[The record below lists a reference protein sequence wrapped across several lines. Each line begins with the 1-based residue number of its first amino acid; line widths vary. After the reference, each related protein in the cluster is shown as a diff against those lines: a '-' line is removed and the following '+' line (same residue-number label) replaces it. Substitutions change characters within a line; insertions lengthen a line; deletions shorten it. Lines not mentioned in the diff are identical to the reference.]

1 MSKFSHQTP
10 KATPFNNITTSVSS
24 DCLGGA
30 TCSYYSETDITIPSG
45 YVCDTPTL
53 FASKG
58 NINIEPNVTSDQNV
72 LSGCIFLAG
81 NNINILDGD
90 YKSTGSIIEYDYLEG
105 FLIAE
110 NQINFPLVDI
120 SRSLRD
126 GIEIF
131 GGAVALGSTP
141 VTGESA
147 ISIKRDL
154 RLFSQINPAVVL
166 TYDNKY
172 SSIASIFFGAEAP
185 IFRQEVGFKSF

>member
-1 MSKFSHQTP
+1 M
-10 KATPFNNITTSVSS
+10 
-24 DCLGGA
+24 
-30 TCSYYSETDITIPSG
+30 
-45 YVCDTPTL
+45 
-53 FASKG
+53 
-58 NINIEPNVTSDQNV
+58 
-72 LSGCIFLAG
+72 
-81 NNINILDGD
+81 
-90 YKSTGSIIEYDYLEG
+90 
-105 FLIAE
+105 IAE

-131 GGAVALGSTP
+131 GGSVALGSTP

-172 SSIASIFFGAEAP
+172 SSIATIFFGAEAP
-185 IFRQEVGFKSF
+185 LFRQEVGFKSF